1 MVLNSNHVCSPKGAP
16 GRPNQS
22 RTLLERSTRL
32 EKSCDD
38 ETTLLKRSRERLRE
52 TPRQSPVL
60 MTSQRIRHTGKRA
73 LSISFIGFVRERI
86 VRRQYRFI
94 FFSDWLVVRRTTNN
108 FNHAIDRTTHRL
120 SNFLKDSPTPK
131 PAVFLLKKERI
142 EIEQKYTFGV
152 SVQCIQMKFPI
163 PLAILQLLRDECRRF
178 DSETVSVE
186 EDASDQKYSRER
198 HVSH

>member
-32 EKSCDD
+32 EKSCED

-131 PAVFLLKKERI
+131 PAVFLLKKRKNRNRTKI
-142 EIEQKYTFGV
+142 YIWCKCTVHSDEISDSFSNPST
-152 SVQCIQMKFPI
+152 SS
-163 PLAILQLLRDECRRF
+163 RRM
-178 DSETVSVE
+178 S
-186 EDASDQKYSRER
+186 QI
-198 HVSH
+198 